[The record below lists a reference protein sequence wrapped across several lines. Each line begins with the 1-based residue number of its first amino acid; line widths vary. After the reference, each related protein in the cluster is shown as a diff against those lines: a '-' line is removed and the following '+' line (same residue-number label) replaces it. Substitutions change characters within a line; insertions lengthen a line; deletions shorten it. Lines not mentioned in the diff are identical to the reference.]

1 MKTKITFLLF
11 LFALLPFSGQAIGTW
26 QTAVAISNGE
36 TKSGT
41 LSDAI
46 GQKENWYKISVTENG
61 TISLDITPGAGLNIN
76 YISLYTLKDGSAS
89 VERKFVYIGTDQKS
103 LTENNVA
110 AGT

>member
-41 LSDAI
+41 LSDVT
-46 GQKENWYKISVTENG
+46 GQTENWYKF
-61 TISLDITPGAGLNIN
+61 
-76 YISLYTLKDGSAS
+76 
-89 VERKFVYIGTDQKS
+89 R
-103 LTENNVA
+103 
-110 AGT
+110 